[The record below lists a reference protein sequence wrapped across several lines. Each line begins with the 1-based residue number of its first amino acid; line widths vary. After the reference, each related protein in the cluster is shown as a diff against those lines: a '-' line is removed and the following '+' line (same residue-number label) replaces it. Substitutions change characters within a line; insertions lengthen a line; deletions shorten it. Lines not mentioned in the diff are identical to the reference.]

1 MRFLFILISITGAI
15 CESTITV
22 LGVPFPVEKFE
33 QVDEQNVVVT
43 ISGVSRLL
51 SKEKLDDWV
60 VSNGLSLIQNPTYLG
75 DFAKRASSSGR
86 KDWAAKSIQI
96 LCDEGVRL
104 SGKDLIVR
112 DVISQL
118 SDIGPYAKN
127 LDPECAKEIFLN
139 PDLPAPSQISILYKL
154 GALVKEEAQRRVA
167 EYLME
172 GKSPDRLVSRMLE
185 LYGETDIEVSTLKQN
200 LGSFDQLKDAI
211 ARGSFSEA
219 QSIVDRLKLTNL
231 AAPVNEMLHEQ
242 AKEAKSPGR
251 TLQILSLVISTRPST
266 FEILGTAVENLS
278 STDIS
283 VLSSDRV
290 LNFARK
296 SEGFSKKIAGIVKD
310 SLKIN
315 SFLVAE
321 EGIRA
326 LVKVSSFEGE
336 KLAIKMIEKQRALG
350 LFAEAERTASLIN
363 RSLTLPERLRL
374 FLLTD
379 GWLLGLT
386 GLSLA
391 LLLLLLR
398 VRRKR
403 KKTKPKSPP
412 IDEIGPKFVT
422 MGRATGFDRR
432 KDEYATLLEFFGLS
446 GQVTEREI
454 KNAFRKK
461 IKEVH
466 PDVVEG
472 QDQNFLKTKE
482 SYERLLE
489 LHNAFNRG

>member
-1 MRFLFILISITGAI
+1 MRFLFVLISITGAI
-15 CESTITV
+15 CDSTITV

-43 ISGVSRLL
+43 IGGVSRLL

-60 VSNGLSLIQNPTYLG
+60 VSNGLSLIQNPKYLG

-96 LCDEGVRL
+96 LCDEGVKL

-154 GALVKEEAQRRVA
+154 GPVVKEEAERRVA
-167 EYLME
+167 QYLIE

-185 LYGETDIEVSTLKQN
+185 LYGETDIEVSALKEN
-200 LGSFDQLKDAI
+200 LRSFNQLKDAI

-219 QSIVDRLKLTNL
+219 QSIISRLKLTSF

-242 AKEAKSPGR
+242 AKEAKGSGII
-251 TLQILSLVISTRPST
+251 LQILSLVISTRPST
-266 FEILGTAVENLS
+266 FEMLGAAIKDLS
-278 STDIS
+278 GTDIS

-290 LNFARK
+290 LNFASK
-296 SEGFSKKIAGIVKD
+296 SERFSEKVAEIVQD
-310 SLKIN
+310 SLKTN
-315 SFLVAE
+315 SFLIAE
-321 EGIRA
+321 EGIRV
-326 LVKVSSFEGE
+326 LLKVSPLEGE
-336 KLAIKMIEKQRALG
+336 RLALKLIEKQRALG
-350 LFAEAERTASLIN
+350 LFAEAQRTASLIN
-363 RSLTLPERLRL
+363 RNLTLTERLRL

-391 LLLLLLR
+391 LLLILLR
-398 VRRKR
+398 VSKKR
-403 KKTKPKSPP
+403 KSIELKSPSA
-412 IDEIGPKFVT
+412 DEIGPKFVT
-422 MGRATGFDRR
+422 MGRAAGFDRR

-446 GQVTEREI
+446 GQVTERDI

-466 PDVVEG
+466 PDVVQG
-472 QDQNFLKTKE
+472 QNQDFLKTKE